1 MAKNTTK
8 KLINELERVFG
19 VLIYESPV
27 KAAERVVTELQQEG
41 PIWTGKYANSWQIE
55 AAGTVVK
62 FIY

>member
-27 KAAERVVTELQQEG
+27 KAAVQ
-41 PIWTGKYANSWQIE
+41 
-55 AAGTVVK
+55 
-62 FIY
+62 